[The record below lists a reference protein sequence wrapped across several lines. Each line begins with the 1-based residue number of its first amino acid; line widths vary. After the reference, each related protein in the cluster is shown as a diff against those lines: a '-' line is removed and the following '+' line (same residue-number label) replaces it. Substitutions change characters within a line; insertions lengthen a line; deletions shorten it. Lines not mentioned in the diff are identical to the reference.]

1 MHVGGR
7 RGGEHR
13 PVFNSLCAL
22 LESKNFSSVM
32 TETGRLSWV
41 AWTSTQEHAQAVSG
55 FYMGGGGLDPSD
67 TKFLW
72 CVGIMN
78 GMGQAGQQLAK

>member
-1 MHVGGR
+1 
-7 RGGEHR
+7 
-13 PVFNSLCAL
+13 
-22 LESKNFSSVM
+22 
-32 TETGRLSWV
+32 
-41 AWTSTQEHAQAVSG
+41 
-55 FYMGGGGLDPSD
+55 MGGGGLDPSD